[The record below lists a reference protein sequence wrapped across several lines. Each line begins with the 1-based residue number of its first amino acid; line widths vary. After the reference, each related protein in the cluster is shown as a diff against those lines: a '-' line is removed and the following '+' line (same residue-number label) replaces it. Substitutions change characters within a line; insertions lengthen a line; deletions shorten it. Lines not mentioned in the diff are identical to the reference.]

1 MMLADEAHRTLDRI
15 TYAVLATVSADGRP
29 WNAPLYVAF
38 DRRAFYWSS
47 HRDAQ
52 HSRNIAVN
60 PSVMLVV
67 FDSTL
72 SDASGHGVYVRASA
86 HELID
91 AASIERALL
100 ALAARRNE
108 PVRPVDDFRGPH
120 AQRVYEAV
128 TEEVWTNVLQR
139 QGVYYFDQRVPIEL
153 EVPDC

>member
-1 MMLADEAHRTLDRI
+1 MMLADEAHRTLERI

-38 DRRAFYWSS
+38 DHRAFYWSS
-47 HRDAQ
+47 HHDAQ

-67 FDSTL
+67 FDSTVP
-72 SDASGHGVYVRASA
+72 DAGGHGVYVRATA
-86 HELID
+86 HELMD

-108 PVRPVDDFRGPH
+108 PVRPVDDFLAPR

-128 TEEVWTNVLQR
+128 TEEVWTNVVQ
-139 QGVYYFDQRVPIEL
+139 QEGVYYFDKRISIEL
-153 EVPDC
+153 

>member
-1 MMLADEAHRTLDRI
+1 MKLADEAHRTLSRI

-38 DRRAFYWSS
+38 DRRAFYWCSQ
-47 HRDAQ
+47 RDAQ
-52 HSRNIAVN
+52 HSSNIAVN

-72 SDASGHGVYVRASA
+72 PDASGHGVYVRATA

-91 AASIERALL
+91 AASIERALV
-100 ALAARRNE
+100 ALAARKNE
-108 PVRPVDDFRGPH
+108 PVRPVADFLAPH

-128 TEEVWTNVLQR
+128 TEEVWTNAVQR
-139 QGVYYFDQRVPIEL
+139 EGVYYFDERIPIKL
-153 EVPDC
+153 

>member
-1 MMLADEAHRTLDRI
+1 FAWEAEMMLADEAHRTLDRI
-15 TYAVLATVSADGRP
+15 TYAVLATVSLDGRP

-47 HRDAQ
+47 RHEAQ

-72 SDASGHGVYVRASA
+72 PDASGHGVYVRATA
-86 HELID
+86 HELRD
-91 AASIERALL
+91 GTSIERALL
-100 ALAARRNE
+100 ALAARRNQ
-108 PVRPVDDFRGPH
+108 PVRPVADFLAPH

-128 TEEVWTNVLQR
+128 TEEVWTNVVQHD
-139 QGVYYFDQRVPIEL
+139 GVYYFDER
-153 EVPDC
+153 